1 MGEHFGVRGKH
12 GVEGDGR
19 LGVGIRDDDQ
29 RGREGGRYTPAAPVP
44 SPDRFSPGVPL
55 RKEVRFFCSYASKD
69 SRLVTS
75 MLDLLLPHLDASRA
89 FEYRVWEFHKLL
101 AGERWHER
109 VQEEVAT
116 CDFGML
122 FVSPEFLASRY
133 IRTDELPALLRKER
147 IIPVGLKPVDFK
159 LSDVQPLDQYQI
171 FRLRTP
177 RGVLRWFSELRG
189 ADRDA
194 FALELFR
201 QIEGR
206 LA

>member
-1 MGEHFGVRGKH
+1 M
-12 GVEGDGR
+12 
-19 LGVGIRDDDQ
+19 
-29 RGREGGRYTPAAPVP
+29 REQ
-44 SPDRFSPGVPL
+44 
-55 RKEVRFFCSYASKD
+55 VRFFCSYASKD

-75 MLDLLLPHLDASRA
+75 LLDLLLPHLDASRA
-89 FEYRVWEFHKLL
+89 FEYVVWEFHKLL

-109 VQEEVAT
+109 VQEELAA

-122 FVSPEFLASRY
+122 FLSPEFLASRY
-133 IRTDELPALLRKER
+133 IRTDELPALLRREG
-147 IIPVGLKPVDFK
+147 IIPVGLKPVDFR
-159 LSDVQPLDQYQI
+159 LHDVRTLDEYQV

-177 RGVLRWFSELRG
+177 RGQVRWFSELRG